1 MKIYYDLQIECLKN
15 NNNIILKGPLGK
27 VEIYLGPR
35 YINHGYIIEN
45 SIKKMNYIELNS
57 NYITKQNIKLLK
69 NLNNGLII
77 GYRKCIYQRGPVS
90 LPIVKTNEGIKFK
103 LGFTHLSTFNIRNHL
118 IFRSRVTSPLNRSGN
133 RVQGGSLRII
143 NLYSISYQLVTDRA
157 AQLLR
162 LRKADIY
169 RLTGFRY
176 RIKNRKIRLKIG
188 KKK

>member
-1 MKIYYDLQIECLKN
+1 MKIYYDLQINCLIPKN
-15 NNNIILKGPLGK
+15 EHDHIILEGPLGK
-27 VEIYLGPR
+27 IKIYLGPR
-35 YINHGYIIEN
+35 YINIGFCN
-45 SIKKMNYIELNS
+45 IKSMFYIELNP
-57 NYITKQNIKLLK
+57 NYITKQNIKLLQ

-77 GYRKCIYQRGPVS
+77 GYRKRLIQRGHVS
-90 LPIVKTNEGIKFK
+90 LPITKKNKRIKFK

-162 LRKADIY
+162 LRKADVY